1 MNKKLLLGLL
11 ALAAAHSAAEAQS
24 RRPHLNRAALLNSR
38 PVRVSKHIAIDEA
51 GPVRPATAARSPQ
64 APSPASWGQLIGQT
78 TYDLQSNRATANRV
92 AITGN
97 ALSAVWTQSCNLGS
111 APNFNNRG
119 AGYNFAAD
127 ASVATPGV
135 SFANG
140 TTGNCGA
147 GFGNFGLTSVRTGW
161 PEVAHV
167 NGTEVVVAHTGT
179 GLVKT
184 TRPAGTGNWS
194 TPSQSLT
201 FAQNIDGP
209 GSGANGTWPRMVA
222 SGNTLHLIYTSSI
235 SGNVDAPQSP
245 IGQPGNVLQP
255 SDIVGP
261 VVYSRSQDGGATWD
275 KTNYLPPMFTRM
287 DIGTGSGT
295 DTVSIGGDSYALAA
309 NGTNVAI
316 TAGSFGDNTMV
327 AKSTDNG
334 STWSTTRIDGHFTD
348 ADTIGVATTTSR
360 EITVLASD
368 GAMALVIDDAGT
380 THWFSGS
387 QLLLVTPSTVRPGEW
402 IPSGTYFPDAARALL
417 YWNDRELRFSRPIII
432 AELDTLCPSTGFTPC
447 TLASPPDGGQS
458 RQPYNVT
465 GPISMPT
472 AITDAN
478 GDVYVIYA
486 GGRIGTSNDGTADGQ
501 YLRDLY
507 LQRLT
512 FPGGNQVQV
521 YQQKN
526 ISRDIENINDGAAA
540 LNGEESAYPS
550 AYHKVLNNKIHYQ
563 WMSDF
568 EPGNALQPT
577 ASPDPEVEN
586 AVMYAQISLPQP
598 FTPDFVVSGPL
609 SVRNESA
616 ANVLSAFAAPNP
628 TTGKTTL
635 SLNLKQDARA
645 TITVRNV
652 LGQEVLRLPATALRA
667 GVNSVSLDLSG
678 EGAGV
683 YFYTVSADNFTLT
696 QRVVKQ

>member
-1 MNKKLLLGLL
+1 
-11 ALAAAHSAAEAQS
+11 
-24 RRPHLNRAALLNSR
+24 
-38 PVRVSKHIAIDEA
+38 
-51 GPVRPATAARSPQ
+51 
-64 APSPASWGQLIGQT
+64 LIGQT
-78 TYDLQSNRATANRV
+78 TYDLQSNRATANRM

-111 APNFNNRG
+111 GPNFNNRG
-119 AGYNFAAD
+119 IGYNFAAD

-135 SFANG
+135 SFLNG
-140 TTGNCGA
+140 TTGTCGS
-147 GFGNFGLTSVRTGW
+147 GFGNFGIATVRTGW

-167 NGTEVVVAHTGT
+167 NGNEVVVAHTGS

-184 TRPAGTGNWS
+184 TRPAGSGAWT
-194 TPSQSLT
+194 TPSQSLA

-222 SGNTLHLIYTSSI
+222 SGNTIHLIYTSSI
-235 SGNVDAPQSP
+235 TNNTTAPQNP
-245 IGQPGNVLQP
+245 VAQPGNVTQI
-255 SDIVGP
+255 SQIVGP

-275 KTNYLPPMFTRM
+275 KTNFLPPMFTRM
-287 DIGTGSGT
+287 DIGNGSGT

-309 NGTNVAI
+309 NGNNVAI

-327 AKSTDNG
+327 SKSTDNG
-334 STWSTTRIDGHFTD
+334 STWTTTRIDGHFTD
-348 ADTIGVATTTSR
+348 ADTIGVNTTGGR
-360 EITVLASD
+360 ETTVLASD
-368 GAMALVIDDAGT
+368 GALALVIDDAGAV
-380 THWFSGS
+380 HWFSGS
-387 QLLLVTPSTVRPGEW
+387 QLLLVKPSTVRPGEW
-402 IPSGTYFPDAARALL
+402 IPTGTYFPDAARALL
-417 YWNDRELRFSRPIII
+417 YWNDRELRFSKPVII
-432 AELDTLCPSTGFTPC
+432 AELDTICPSTAAFTPC
-447 TLASPPDGGQS
+447 DLSSPPDGGQS

-486 GGRIGTSNDGTADGQ
+486 AGRIGTSNDGTADGQ

-507 LQRLT
+507 LQRLS
-512 FPGGNQVQV
+512 FPGGSDVQV

-526 ISRDIENINDGAAA
+526 ISRDIENIQDGAAA

-550 AYHKVLNNKIHYQ
+550 AYHKVVNNKIHYQ

-577 ASPDPEVEN
+577 ATPDPEVEN
-586 AVMYAQISLPQP
+586 AVMYAQITLPQP
-598 FTPDFVVSGPL
+598 FTPDFTISGPL
-609 SVRNESA
+609 SVRNERTE
-616 ANVLSAFAAPNP
+616 NVLSASVAPNP

-635 SLNLKQDARA
+635 TLNLKQDARA

-652 LGQEVLRLPATALRA
+652 LGQEVLRLPANALHT
-667 GVNSVSLDLSG
+667 GLNTVNLDLSAQ
-678 EGAGV
+678 GAGV
-683 YFYTVSADNFTLT
+683 YFYTVSSDKFTLT
-696 QRVVKQ
+696 QRVVKN